1 MKKDIKHWG
10 ENNMKKNEYGLFTA
24 IAMIVGIVIGSGIF
38 FKSDNILVATGGSVA
53 LGVLVFCIAAI
64 AIIFGSLTISQ
75 LASRSSKEG
84 GLIAYA
90 EEYYNKSTSC
100 AFGWFQTFLY
110 FPTLIAVVSWVAGI
124 YICILFGIEGTLEK
138 QMLIG
143 LAIMVFLF
151 VINTLSAR
159 LGGLFQNA
167 STIIKL
173 IPLLLIAVAGLVF
186 GDTSSVS
193 FSDITAMKSTG
204 WIAAIAPIAFSF
216 DGWVVSTSISHE
228 IKDSKRNL
236 PKALI
241 IAPIFILIVYVLYF
255 VGISMYIGPETIMSL
270 GDAHVDLA
278 ANNLLGPWGAKI
290 VLIFVIISIMGTIN
304 GLTLGM
310 IRLPHSLSVRNMFPK
325 SKVINKIDEKLLM
338 PVNSAIVAFIIA
350 IVWYIAHYLT
360 TKFGLLPNSDISEI
374 SITMSYTMYI
384 LLYVKVIQLGR
395 QGKISGIWNTI
406 INPVLA
412 IIGSLIILFGSMGNQ
427 LFWIYA
433 AFCLL
438 VMLLAVLFCKKNE
451 KIINGCLE

>member
-1 MKKDIKHWG
+1 
-10 ENNMKKNEYGLFTA
+10 MKKNEYGLFTA

-75 LASRSSKEG
+75 LASRSSSEG

-124 YICILFGIEGTLEK
+124 YICILFGIEGTLEN

-143 LAIMVFLF
+143 LGIMVFLF
-151 VINTLSAR
+151 IINTLSAKV
-159 LGGLFQNA
+159 GGLFQNA

-173 IPLLLIAVAGLVF
+173 IPLLLIAVTGLVF

-193 FSDITAMKSTG
+193 FSDVTAMKSTG

-270 GDAHVDLA
+270 GDSHVDLA

-290 VLIFVIISIMGTIN
+290 ILIFVIISIMGTVN

-325 SKVINKIDEKLLM
+325 SEFVNKIDEKLLM
-338 PVNSAIVAFIIA
+338 PVNSAIVAFIIT
-350 IVWYIAHYLT
+350 IVWYLAHYLT

-395 QGKISGIWNTI
+395 QGKISGMWNTI
-406 INPVLA
+406 INPILA
-412 IIGSLIILFGSMGNQ
+412 TIGSLIILFGSMGNQ

-438 VMLLAVLFCKKNE
+438 VMLSAVLFCKKNE
-451 KIINGCLE
+451 KIINSCLE

>member
-1 MKKDIKHWG
+1 
-10 ENNMKKNEYGLFTA
+10 MKKNEYGLFTA
-24 IAMIVGIVIGSGIF
+24 ITMIVGIVIGSGIF
-38 FKSDNILVATGGSVA
+38 FKSDNILIATGGSIA
-53 LGVLVFCIAAI
+53 LGVLVFFIAAI

-84 GLIAYA
+84 GLISYA

-110 FPTLIAVVSWVAGI
+110 FPTLISVVSWVAGI
-124 YICILFGIEGTLEK
+124 YICILFGIEGTLEI

-143 LAIMVFLF
+143 LLIMIFLF
-151 VINTLSAR
+151 VMNTLSAK

-167 STIIKL
+167 STIMKL
-173 IPLLLIAVAGLVF
+173 VPLVLISIAGLIF
-186 GDTSSVS
+186 GDTSNISL
-193 FSDITAMKSTG
+193 SDITAMKYTG

-216 DGWVVSTSISHE
+216 DGWIVSTSISHE

-255 VGISMYIGPETIMSL
+255 IGISIYIGPETIMSL

-304 GLTLGM
+304 GIILGM
-310 IRLPHSLSVRNMFPK
+310 IRLPHSLALRNMFPK
-325 SKVINKIDEKLLM
+325 SKKIIKINEKLLM
-338 PVNSAIVAFIIA
+338 PVNSAIVAFIISFVWF
-350 IVWYIAHYLT
+350 IVHYVT
-360 TKFGLLPNSDISEI
+360 TKFELLPNSDISEI
-374 SITMSYTMYI
+374 SIAMGYTLYI
-384 LLYVKVIQLGR
+384 LLYVKVIQLGNK
-395 QGKISGIWNTI
+395 GEITGVWNSK

-427 LFWIYA
+427 LFWLYA
-433 AFCLL
+433 AVCLSII
-438 VMLLAVLFCKKNE
+438 LAAILFWKKTE
-451 KIINGCLE
+451 KTIEGCLE

>member
-1 MKKDIKHWG
+1 
-10 ENNMKKNEYGLFTA
+10 MKKNEYGLFTA

-53 LGVLVFCIAAI
+53 LGVLVFCIATI

-151 VINTLSAR
+151 VINTLSAK

>member
-1 MKKDIKHWG
+1 
-10 ENNMKKNEYGLFTA
+10 MKKNEYGLFTA

-151 VINTLSAR
+151 LINTLSAK

>member
-1 MKKDIKHWG
+1 
-10 ENNMKKNEYGLFTA
+10 MKKNEYGLFTA

-304 GLTLGM
+304 GVTLGM